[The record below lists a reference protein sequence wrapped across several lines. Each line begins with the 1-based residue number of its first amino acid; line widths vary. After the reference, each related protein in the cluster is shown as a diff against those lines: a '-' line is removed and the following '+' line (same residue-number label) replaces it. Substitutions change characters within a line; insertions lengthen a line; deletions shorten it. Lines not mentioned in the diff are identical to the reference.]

1 MEVHFVDIAL
11 VRRTL
16 DGRFYTSDNAP
27 GITIKDAC
35 HFTQDWRVLP
45 TTVTPSGDNYPTISE
60 YLNAEAALG
69 FKPVQVSQT
78 FIITL
83 KEP

>member
-1 MEVHFVDIAL
+1 MEVHFVDIGL
-11 VRRTL
+11 VKRTV

-35 HFTQDWRVLP
+35 TMTQDWRVLP
-45 TTVTPSGDNYPTISE
+45 SAVTPSASGYPTIAE
-60 YLNAEAALG
+60 YLNDEAVLG